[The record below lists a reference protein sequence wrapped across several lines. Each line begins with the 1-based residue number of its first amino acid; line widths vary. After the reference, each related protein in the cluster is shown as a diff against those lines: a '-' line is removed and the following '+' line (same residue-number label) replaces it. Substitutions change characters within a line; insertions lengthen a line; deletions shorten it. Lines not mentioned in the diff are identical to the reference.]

1 MRQAPGLRAGVN
13 LANFGPTEIEIVN
26 NLATIWYIAEA
37 RIHNVGQTVAF
48 PYVFLKPCDGFK
60 EKFNLMSDVLCL
72 FHPYPAIDS
81 RVPEAIEKLLE
92 KYPQRI
98 DRLCIVLVTN
108 AESTVLDRPRQA
120 DSDPRSVV
128 PFKYRE
134 LRGGVAGKERLMIER
149 FELKLFSKDLFAMS
163 SALKSEQF
171 FYGRTSEIQRLFG
184 HYQSNENSTVFGLR
198 RIGKTSVLWAVVRHL
213 KTMGVAVA
221 LIDGNDARY
230 HRATW
235 NKALYRVKEAVFKVN
250 GLKGGHVEAHYTEAD
265 ATTCFGEDLRIGKNK
280 TGKPVLIIFDEIQNL
295 CFDVSTS
302 DAWRS
307 GNESI
312 PFWQA
317 IRSVYQ
323 QNQNLFSFILGG
335 TNAHI
340 IEAPH
345 SGSGADNPLFGYIAP
360 HYLGFFTWQEVKGM
374 VEHIGAY
381 MGVTFDESIFHYLS
395 DDFGGHPFLI
405 RQACSKLWDLQ
416 ATPNLP
422 RRVHTSKTYYQSN
435 KDKLFEHT
443 RNYIAMI
450 LEVLTE
456 RYQREFEML
465 RLLAAGDQER
475 FRIYAE
481 SSPRDVM
488 HLLGYGL
495 IEKPGDNYTFRI
507 SAVEAAVK
515 RNARDLVCPD
525 VVEERWALLSRER
538 NQFEY
543 RFRDYIRSAL
553 KVAFGK
559 EKAKEEIIAV
569 MHKASQADAARGLEY
584 DQIFSKEIY
593 FLNLKDVTLKHWD
606 RFKFLFNE
614 DKQRFINAMDFGNK
628 YRADAHA
635 KTLTAEQFRAAMPQL
650 VWLATCFESNS

>member
-1 MRQAPGLRAGVN
+1 MRQLPGLRAAVDLTG
-13 LANFGPTEIEIVN
+13 FGPAEIVIVN
-26 NLATIWYIAEA
+26 NLATIWFIGEA
-37 RIHNVGQTVAF
+37 RIHKAGKVSF
-48 PYVFLKPCDGFK
+48 PYVFLKPCDGFR
-60 EKFNLMSDVLCL
+60 EKFSLLSDVLCL
-72 FHPYPAIDS
+72 FHPYASIDA
-81 RVPEAIEKLLE
+81 RVLEVIEKILE
-92 KYPQRI
+92 RQARQL
-98 DRLCIVLVTN
+98 DQLCIVLVTN
-108 AESTVLDRPRQA
+108 ADGTLLDRPRDT
-120 DSDPRSVV
+120 DSDPRTVI

-134 LRGGVAGKERLMIER
+134 LSGGVAGKERLMVER
-149 FELKLFSKDLFAMS
+149 FEQRLFSKDLFAMS

-171 FYGRTSEIQRLFG
+171 FFGRTTEIQRLVG
-184 HYQSNENSTVFGLR
+184 HYQTNENSTIFGLR
-198 RIGKTSVLWAVVRHL
+198 RIGKTSVLWAVVRHVKL
-213 KTMGVAVA
+213 MGVAVA

-235 NKALYRVKEAVFKVN
+235 NKALFRVKEAIFAVN
-250 GLKGGHVEAHYTEAD
+250 RMKGGHVEAHYTEAD
-265 ATTCFGEDLRIGKNK
+265 ATTCFADDLRIVKNK

-302 DAWRS
+302 EAWCS
-307 GNESI
+307 GKESI

-345 SGSGADNPLFGYIAP
+345 SADGSDNPLFGYVAP
-360 HYLGFFTWQEVKGM
+360 HYLGFFSWQEVKGM
-374 VEHIGAY
+374 LQHIGGY
-381 MGVTFDESIFHYLS
+381 MGMTFDETIFHYLT

-416 ATPNLP
+416 SAPNVP
-422 RRVHTSKTYYQSN
+422 RRIHTTKAFYQLH
-435 KDKLFEHT
+435 KEELFEHT

-465 RLLAAGDQER
+465 RVLAAGDQER

-481 SSPRDVM
+481 TSSRDVA
-488 HLLGYGL
+488 HLMGYGL
-495 IEKPGDNYTFRI
+495 IERPADSFTFRI

-515 RNARDLVCPD
+515 KNARDLVCPD
-525 VVEERWALLSRER
+525 AVEERWALLSRER
-538 NQFEY
+538 NQFEF
-543 RFRDYIRSAL
+543 RFRDYLRSAL

-559 EKAKEEIIAV
+559 VKAKEEIISV
-569 MHKASQADAARGLEY
+569 MRKSSQADAARGLEY
-584 DQIFSKEIY
+584 DQIYVKEMY
-593 FLNLKDVTLKHWD
+593 FLNLKDVTVKHWD

-614 DKQRFINAMDFGNK
+614 DKPRFMQAMDAGNK
-628 YRADAHA
+628 FRADAHA
-635 KTLTAEQFRAAMPQL
+635 KSLTAAQFREVMPQL
-650 VWLATCFESNS
+650 VWLMTCFEENS